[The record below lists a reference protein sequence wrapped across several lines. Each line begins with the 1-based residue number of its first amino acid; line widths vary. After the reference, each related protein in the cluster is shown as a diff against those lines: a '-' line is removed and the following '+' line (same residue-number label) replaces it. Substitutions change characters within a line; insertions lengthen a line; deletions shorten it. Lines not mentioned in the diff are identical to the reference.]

1 MASIRKLK
9 HQINRISFHLIN
21 ECFNYRYFHTDQAV
35 KTEEVIRD
43 LIRMRNELIRRT
55 NHSEPESGTKELR
68 RYYHTIRED
77 LGRLTELTRS
87 AGIQD

>member
-9 HQINRISFHLIN
+9 HQINRMSFELIN
-21 ECFNYRYFHTDQAV
+21 ECFNHRYFHPDKAV
-35 KTEEVIRD
+35 KTDEVIRD

-55 NHSEPESGTKELR
+55 SHSEPESGTKELR

-77 LGRLTELTRS
+77 LGKLTELTRS
-87 AGIQD
+87 AGL